1 MSPTKDNNADVQN
14 ISDKYSQIGAAMD
27 SLNGIAFFVQTAETR
42 SFSEAGRNLGVSS
55 SAVGKSVSRLEDRLG
70 VRLFH
75 RSTRCITLTA
85 EGALFLERCRC
96 ILSEVEAAELELSE
110 TQQAPK
116 GRLRISLP
124 LVSSLVMPVLISFMK
139 QYPEVELDVDFT
151 DRLVDIIEEGFDAVI
166 RTGEPSDSRLMARRL
181 GTYHLKLIGSPAY
194 FAERG
199 IPHEP
204 MDLEGH
210 VCLQHRFPSTGRYE
224 AWPLLHKGTP
234 APPVLSQTI
243 VFNTSEVLVDVAKA
257 GLGIA
262 CLPDFMVHEALEKE
276 ELVSVLDDHIEHTG
290 CFNILWPS
298 SRHMAPKLR
307 VFIDFV
313 SEHLLPESSDRS
325 SH

>member
-1 MSPTKDNNADVQN
+1 MEKLS
-14 ISDKYSQIGAAMD
+14 
-27 SLNGIAFFVQTAETR
+27 GIAVFVQVAETR
-42 SFSEAGRNLGVSS
+42 SFTKAGKLLDLSA
-55 SAVGKSVSRLEDRLG
+55 SAVGKSVARLEERLG

-75 RSTRCITLTA
+75 RSTRSITLTQ
-85 EGALFLERCRC
+85 EGAMFLERCRR
-96 ILSEVEAAELELSE
+96 ILTELEAAELELSQ
-110 TQQAPK
+110 TQQAPR

-124 LVSSLVMPVLISFMK
+124 LVSDLVMPVLIRFMK

-166 RTGEPSDSRLMARRL
+166 RTGEPSDSRLMFRRL
-181 GTYHLKLIGSPAY
+181 GSFHLKLVGSPAY
-194 FAERG
+194 FAEHG
-199 IPHEP
+199 FPHQP
-204 MDLEGH
+204 RDLEGH

-224 AWPLLHKGTP
+224 IWPLRPLEP
-234 APPVLSQTI
+234 SVPPVLSQTI
-243 VFNTSEVLVDVAKA
+243 IFNTSEVLVDVARA

-262 CLPDFMVHEALEKE
+262 CLPDFMVGESLAKG

-313 SEHLLPESSDRS
+313 SERLLPERSDRS